1 MAQAIMINI
10 DFSLRNKLTIQLGG
24 IVSYLTFESN
34 IRVYVPSQPRK
45 LNHK

>member
-1 MAQAIMINI
+1 MINI

-34 IRVYVPSQPRK
+34 IQAYVLAPPRK